1 MRIPRRTTS
10 GVRAGLVAPL
20 GVLLALV
27 IAGALW
33 LASAWGSSQPAT
45 PGSTTSTGSSVA
57 QSAATSSAAST
68 PTASTPTASTPR
80 ASTPTASTASA
91 EPLTRVPT
99 TRSPTILSVSLA
111 DLGVSGAASV
121 AVYDITDGDQLTAGS
136 GTFETASIVK
146 VDILVSLLVQRN
158 GSLTASQK
166 ALAKSMITVSDNAAA
181 TTLFQAIGS
190 ASGLNRTNQTLGL
203 VQTSAGTNGNWG
215 LTRTT
220 AADQIRLLQLV
231 FVHNSVLSDASR
243 AYVSS
248 LMSSVTG
255 DQDWG
260 VTAAATDEDNI
271 AVKNGWLPRTT
282 TGLWDV
288 TSIGCVEARGHRL
301 LVVVLVTSARS
312 MAAGVS
318 TIEKAASTAV
328 KQVVPS

>member
-1 MRIPRRTTS
+1 MSI
-10 GVRAGLVAPL
+10 APL

-27 IAGALW
+27 VAGALW
-33 LASAWGSSQPAT
+33 LASAWGSSQSAA
-45 PGSTTSTGSSVA
+45 PGAATSTGSSVA
-57 QSAATSSAAST
+57 QSAVTSSA
-68 PTASTPTASTPR
+68 P
-80 ASTPTASTASA
+80 STPTASTASA

-136 GTFETASIVK
+136 GMFETASIVK

-158 GSLTASQK
+158 GSLTTSQK

-243 AYVSS
+243 TYVSA